1 MKTKQITAAAL
12 LAAAMAAQAAP
23 SVGTDATQSTETT
36 DSSTLVREKKM
47 SIDKSNSK
55 SKTISRSKEHARERS
70 QEQSASKRKSKEARA
85 SKSFSKDV
93 NINSMLLAEFVRHYE
108 QQIPSAGQP
117 EVVRYFATC
126 KPLTAAQRDYPTLN
140 TQTPPVSVGDLFRD
154 NAVTGRGSALPMT
167 VSAMRSVGSEFFQGT
182 AENYPADPQIPTIS
196 RYAQCRMTA
205 SSWIAAAAEKVSAA
219 PVHDVSEIA
228 RNIASAF
235 SAMDADSRLF
245 LSLRQQ
251 ARDDWAH
258 AQCTP
263 WLKWQGDY
271 RGPEIDCGVFEF
283 KGDKF
288 YVNRRETLSESAIAG
303 ASYKIAIN
311 SDQSTSSSTELAS
324 STTSRVSDSDR
335 NGVTVDVSTENRQS
349 DSMGKTKS
357 STSGDSSVYRDGAT
371 NSINATPGQQ

>member
-23 SVGTDATQSTETT
+23 SVGTDATQSTETS

-47 SIDKSNSK
+47 SNDKSQSK
-55 SKTISRSKEHARERS
+55 SKKISRSKEHARERS
-70 QEQSASKRKSKEARA
+70 QEQSESKRKSKEARA

-93 NINSMLLAEFVRHYE
+93 NINGMLLAEFVRHYE

-140 TQTPPVSVGDLFRD
+140 LPSPPNRIEDFFSD
-154 NAVTGRGSALPMT
+154 NAVTGRSAARPLSVSALRT
-167 VSAMRSVGSEFFQGT
+167 SSNFYQGT
-182 AENYPADPQIPTIS
+182 PENYIVDPRIPTIS

-228 RNIASAF
+228 RNIATAF

-251 ARDDWAH
+251 SRDDWAH

-271 RGPEIDCGVFEF
+271 RGPEIDCGIFEF

-288 YVNRRETLSESAIAG
+288 YVNRRETLAESAIAG
-303 ASYKIAIN
+303 VSYKIAIN

-324 STTSRVSDSDR
+324 STTNRVSDSDR
-335 NGVTVDVSTENRQS
+335 RGVTVEASTEDREVTS
-349 DSMGKTKS
+349 LGKTKS
-357 STSGDSSVYRDGAT
+357 STAGDSDTYRSSAT
-371 NSINATPGQQ
+371 NSVNATPGQ